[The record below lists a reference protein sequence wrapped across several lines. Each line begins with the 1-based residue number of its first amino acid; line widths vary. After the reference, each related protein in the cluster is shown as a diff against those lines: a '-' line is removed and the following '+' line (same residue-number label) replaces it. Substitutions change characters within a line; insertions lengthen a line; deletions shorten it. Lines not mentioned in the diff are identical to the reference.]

1 MGFDFSSEERRQ
13 LGYRL
18 IDRIDKYYASLDN
31 RPIQPPA
38 AQRAAAYAPLELP
51 EFGADATR
59 VLDEL
64 CREMIDKGFHIPSA
78 NYFGLMNPTPTYM
91 AVLAEA
97 LVAALNPQLAS
108 VARSQF
114 ASTLEAETV
123 GWIASRFGW
132 HKASATAPDSAH
144 PTSANGGQIWA
155 TKPDLTSVKS
165 GQIWGTTAETN
176 LPLCDGT
183 FTSGGNESNF
193 TALALAI
200 SHRFPNAIEDGIAT
214 IGARPV
220 FYASSESHHSLE
232 KSAGLLGLGRKA
244 LRRVAVNDS
253 LRLDTA
259 RLILQ
264 IEADQ
269 ACGFVPFCIVATAGT
284 TNSGAIDDLNALA
297 SIAERYGLWLHVDG
311 AYGAAAAF
319 SDKHRGLLKGIE
331 RADSITVDPHKW
343 LAMPFAAGVIL
354 TRHPAL
360 LQHIF
365 CVASPYMP
373 RAERSGMVDNFKI
386 SAQWSRRMNSLKLW
400 LTLRVHGRR
409 AYEEMIERQMQLAAQ
424 MREWIESSEYF
435 EPAAPQTLPIL
446 NFRLRG
452 VSDHDAEAAHRHFI
466 EELNRDGHYW
476 ISATHVRGRSVL
488 RMMIISYLSTAEHLA
503 GLQQALQAAAQ
514 RLLIPAAMI

>member
-18 IDRIDKYYASLDN
+18 IDRIDQYFSSLDN
-31 RPIQPPA
+31 RAVQPPA
-38 AQRAAAYAPLELP
+38 AERARVHAPLPLP
-51 EFGADATR
+51 EFGADAGR
-59 VLDEL
+59 VLDDL
-64 CREMIDKGFHIPSA
+64 CREMTSKGFHIPTA

-114 ASTLEAETV
+114 ASTLEAETL
-123 GWIASRFGW
+123 GWVASRFGW
-132 HKASATAPDSAH
+132 HKPVGVEPAPPGFA
-144 PTSANGGQIWA
+144 A
-155 TKPDLTSVKS
+155 
-165 GQIWGTTAETN
+165 
-176 LPLCDGT
+176 CDGT
-183 FTSGGNESNF
+183 FTSGGNEANF
-193 TALALAI
+193 TGLALAI
-200 SHRFPNAIEDGIAT
+200 SHKFPNAIEDGIAT

-232 KSAGLLGLGRKA
+232 KSAGLLGLGRKS
-244 LRRVAVNDS
+244 LHRIPVNDS

-264 IEADQ
+264 IEADY

-284 TNSGAIDDLNALA
+284 TSSGAIDDLNALA
-297 SIAERYGLWLHVDG
+297 SIAQRYGLWLHVDG

-319 SDKHRGLLKGIE
+319 SDKYRSLLSGIE

-343 LAMPFAAGVIL
+343 LAMPFAAGIIL
-354 TRHPAL
+354 TRHGSML
-360 LQHIF
+360 EHTF
-365 CVASPYMP
+365 SVASPYMP
-373 RAERSGMVDNFKI
+373 KAERSGMIDNFKI

-400 LTLRVHGRR
+400 LTLRVHGRK
-409 AYEEMIERQMQLAAQ
+409 AYEDMIEGQMQLASS
-424 MREWIESSEYF
+424 MRAWIESSEHF
-435 EPAAPQTLPIL
+435 ELAAPQTLPIL

-452 VSDHDAEAAHRHFI
+452 LVDHETEAAHRAFI
-466 EELNRDGHYW
+466 DEFNRDGRYW
-476 ISATHVRGRSVL
+476 ISCTRVRGKSVL

-514 RLLIPAAMI
+514 RLTADSLKLSS

>member
-1 MGFDFSSEERRQ
+1 MGFDFSSEERRH

-18 IDRIDKYYASLDN
+18 INRIDQYFSSLDN
-31 RPIQPPA
+31 RAVQPPTSRRSVA
-38 AQRAAAYAPLELP
+38 RVPLALP
-51 EFGADATR
+51 ELGSDATR

-64 CREMIDKGFHIPSA
+64 CREMIDKGFHIPAA
-78 NYFGLMNPTPTYM
+78 NYFGLMNPTPAYM

-114 ASTLEAETV
+114 ASTLEAETI

-132 HKASATAPDSAH
+132 HKSTGGVPAPPGFA
-144 PTSANGGQIWA
+144 
-155 TKPDLTSVKS
+155 
-165 GQIWGTTAETN
+165 
-176 LPLCDGT
+176 LCDGT
-183 FTSGGNESNF
+183 FTSGGNEANF
-193 TALALAI
+193 TAIALAI
-200 SHRFPNAIEDGIAT
+200 SHHFPNAIEDGIAT

-220 FYASSESHHSLE
+220 LYASSESHHSLE

-244 LRRVAVNDS
+244 LRRVPVNSS

-264 IEADQ
+264 IESDY

-284 TNSGAIDDLNALA
+284 TSSGAIDDLNALA

-311 AYGAAAAF
+311 AYGASAAF
-319 SDKHRGLLKGIE
+319 SDTHRALLSGIE

-343 LAMPFAAGVIL
+343 LAMPFAAGIIL
-354 TRHPAL
+354 TRHPSML
-360 LQHIF
+360 ERTF
-365 CVASPYMP
+365 SVASPYMP
-373 RAERSGMVDNFKI
+373 KAERSAMIDNFKV

-400 LTLRVHGRR
+400 LTLRVHGRQ
-409 AYEEMIERQMQLAAQ
+409 AYEEMIDHQMELASA
-424 MREWIESSEYF
+424 MREWIDSSEHF
-435 EPAAPQTLPIL
+435 ALAAPQTLPIL

-452 VSDHDAEAAHRHFI
+452 VPEDELEAAHRDFI
-466 EELNRDGHYW
+466 EEVNRDGHYW
-476 ISATHVRGRSVL
+476 ISGTHVRGKSVL

-503 GLQQALQAAAQ
+503 GLQEALESAAQ
-514 RLLIPAAMI
+514 RVALRASA

>member
-38 AQRAAAYAPLELP
+38 DERAAAHAPLELP

-78 NYFGLMNPTPTYM
+78 NYFGLMNPTPAYM

-114 ASTLEAETV
+114 ASTLESETV

-132 HKASATAPDSAH
+132 HKPAVAEATPPGLAR
-144 PTSANGGQIWA
+144 
-155 TKPDLTSVKS
+155 
-165 GQIWGTTAETN
+165 
-176 LPLCDGT
+176 CDGT
-183 FTSGGNESNF
+183 FTSGGNEANF
-193 TALALAI
+193 TALALAV

-244 LRRVAVNDS
+244 LRRIPVNDS

-259 RLILQ
+259 RLIQ
-264 IEADQ
+264 RIEADQ

-297 SIAERYGLWLHVDG
+297 SIAERYNMWLHVDG

-319 SDKHRGLLKGIE
+319 SDRYRGLLKGIE

-343 LAMPFAAGVIL
+343 LAMPFAAGVVL
-354 TRHPAL
+354 TRHPEL
-360 LQHIF
+360 LEHTF
-365 CVASPYMP
+365 SVASPYMP

-409 AYEEMIERQMQLAAQ
+409 AYEEMIERQMQLASQ
-424 MREWIESSEYF
+424 MREWIERSEHF

-452 VSDHDAEAAHRHFI
+452 VSEHDAEAAHRHFI
-466 EELNRDGHYW
+466 EELNHDGRYW
-476 ISATHVRGRSVL
+476 ISTTHVRGKSVL
-488 RMMIISYLSTAEHLA
+488 RMMIISYLSTGEHLN
-503 GLQQALQAAAQ
+503 GLQEALQEAAQ
-514 RLLIPAAMI
+514 RIALHAGS

>member
-1 MGFDFSSEERRQ
+1 MGFDFSSVERRQ

-18 IDRIDKYYASLDN
+18 IDRIDQYFASLDN
-31 RPIQPPA
+31 RAIQPPA
-38 AQRAAAYAPLELP
+38 SERAVVRAPLPLP
-51 EFGADATR
+51 ELGSDAAR
-59 VLDEL
+59 VLDDL
-64 CREMIDKGFHIPSA
+64 CREMIDKGFHIPAA
-78 NYFGLMNPTPTYM
+78 NYFGLMNPTPAYM

-114 ASTLEAETV
+114 ASTLEAETI

-132 HKASATAPDSAH
+132 HK
-144 PTSANGGQIWA
+144 PTGSEPTPPGYA
-155 TKPDLTSVKS
+155 D
-165 GQIWGTTAETN
+165 
-176 LPLCDGT
+176 CDGT
-183 FTSGGNESNF
+183 FTSGGNEANF

-200 SHRFPNAIEDGIAT
+200 SHHFPNAIEDGIAT

-244 LRRVAVNDS
+244 LRRIPVNDS

-264 IEADQ
+264 IEADY

-284 TNSGAIDDLNALA
+284 TSSGAIDDLNALA

-319 SDKHRGLLKGIE
+319 SDKYRCLLSGIE

-343 LAMPFAAGVIL
+343 LAMPFAAGIIL
-354 TRHPAL
+354 TRHPAML
-360 LQHIF
+360 ERAF
-365 CVASPYMP
+365 SVASPYMP
-373 RAERSGMVDNFKI
+373 RAERSGMIDNFKV

-400 LTLRVHGRR
+400 LTLRVHGRQ
-409 AYEEMIERQMQLAAQ
+409 AYEEMIERQMQLTAQ
-424 MREWIESSEYF
+424 MRDWIESSEHF
-435 EPAAPQTLPIL
+435 ALAAPQTLPIL

-452 VSDHDAEAAHRHFI
+452 VSEDDAESAHRNFI
-466 EELNRDGHYW
+466 DEFNRDGRYW
-476 ISATHVRGRSVL
+476 ISCTHVRGKSVL
-488 RMMIISYLSTAEHLA
+488 RMMVISYLSTAEHLA
-503 GLQQALQAAAQ
+503 GLQQALQSAAQ
-514 RLLIPAAMI
+514 RVALQASR

>member
-18 IDRIDKYYASLDN
+18 IDRIDQYFASLDN
-31 RPIQPPA
+31 RAVQPPA
-38 AQRAAAYAPLELP
+38 AERAVTHVALPLP
-51 EFGADATR
+51 ELGSDATA
-59 VLDEL
+59 VLDDL
-64 CREMIDKGFHIPSA
+64 CREMIDKGFHIPAA
-78 NYFGLMNPTPTYM
+78 NYFGLMNPTPAYT

-132 HKASATAPDSAH
+132 HKPLGAEPTPAGFAP
-144 PTSANGGQIWA
+144 
-155 TKPDLTSVKS
+155 
-165 GQIWGTTAETN
+165 
-176 LPLCDGT
+176 CDGT
-183 FTSGGNESNF
+183 FTSGGNEANF

-200 SHRFPNAIEDGIAT
+200 SHHFPNAIEDGIAT

-244 LRRVAVNDS
+244 LRRIPVNDH
-253 LRLDTA
+253 LRLDTD

-264 IEADQ
+264 IESDY

-284 TNSGAIDDLNALA
+284 TSSGAIDDLNALA
-297 SIAERYGLWLHVDG
+297 SIAARYGLWLHVDG

-319 SDKHRGLLKGIE
+319 SDRYRSLLSGIE

-354 TRHPAL
+354 TRHPAML
-360 LQHIF
+360 ERAF
-365 CVASPYMP
+365 SVASPYMP
-373 RAERSGMVDNFKI
+373 LAERTGMIDNFKV

-400 LTLRVHGRR
+400 LTLRVHGRQ
-409 AYEEMIERQMQLAAQ
+409 AYEEMIERQMQLASS
-424 MREWIESSEYF
+424 MREWIESSAPF
-435 EPAAPQTLPIL
+435 ELAAPQTLPIL

-452 VSDHDAEAAHRHFI
+452 VAEDEAEAAHRIFV
-466 EELNRDGHYW
+466 EELNRNGSYW
-476 ISATHVRGRSVL
+476 ISCTHVRGKSVL

-503 GLQQALQAAAQ
+503 GLQQALQSAAQ
-514 RLLIPAAMI
+514 RLALQPSL